1 MTLFAPYL
9 FEEKKI
15 RQRVGVGLKEQIRHL
30 SYSLPETPIKHYSYC
45 NKPIH
50 DLRKPLQKSKSTQA
64 HICFFHEL

>member
-1 MTLFAPYL
+1 MKLFAPYL

-15 RQRVGVGLKEQIRHL
+15 RQRVEVGFKEQIRHL
-30 SYSLPETPIKHYSYC
+30 SYSLPETPIKQYSYC
-45 NKPIH
+45 NKPIN